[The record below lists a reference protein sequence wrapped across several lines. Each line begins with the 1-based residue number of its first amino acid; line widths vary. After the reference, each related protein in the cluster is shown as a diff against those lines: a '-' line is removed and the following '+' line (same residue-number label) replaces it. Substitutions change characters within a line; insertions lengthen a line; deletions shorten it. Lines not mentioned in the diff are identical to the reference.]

1 LKKYS
6 KNMEIAVISGKGGTG
21 KSSISASL
29 AAIGKNIVL
38 ADCDV
43 DAANMHVLF
52 QPELIDSQIYVSG
65 SKAIINHE
73 ACSGCGLCSYYC
85 RFGAISMKDDMPVLD
100 EISCDGCKL
109 CSRVCPEEAI
119 AMAPS
124 DQSRMHAANFR
135 FGKMVYG
142 QLAPGEENS
151 GKLVNMVRE
160 KARLLKKENALTT
173 ILIDGPPGIGC
184 PVISSVSGVDKVL
197 VVTEPSLSALHDLER
212 VLSITAKFSIKTA
225 VLINKFDLEE
235 TISEKVENLCSKLQI
250 PIIGKLPYDSRVTEA
265 MVNNQTII
273 EWMPDSSLSRE
284 LNSVYQK
291 IIDL

>member
-1 LKKYS
+1 
-6 KNMEIAVISGKGGTG
+6 MEIAVISGKGGTG
-21 KSSISASL
+21 KSSISAAF
-29 AAIGKNIVL
+29 AAIEKNIVL

-52 QPELIDSQIYVSG
+52 QPEIIDSQIYVSG
-65 SKAIINHE
+65 SKAIINHKI
-73 ACSGCGLCSYYC
+73 CVGCGLCSYYC
-85 RFGAISMKDDMPVLD
+85 RFGAISMKDERPVLD

-119 AMAPS
+119 TMMPS
-124 DQSRMHAANFR
+124 DQSRMHSGKFR
-135 FGKMVYG
+135 FGEMVYG

-160 KARLLKKENALTT
+160 KARLIKKELALNT

-225 VLINKFDLEE
+225 VLVNKFDLEE
-235 TISEKVENLCSKLQI
+235 AMSAKVENLCSKLQI
-250 PIIGKLPYDSRVTEA
+250 PILGKLPYDSMVTEA

-273 EWMPDSSLSRE
+273 EWMPDSAISLE
-284 LNSVYQK
+284 LYSIFKK
-291 IIDL
+291 IQTL